1 MEKQTVR
8 LVAEEIAQA
17 KALAEASNM
26 TVAEWYRETI
36 RDRIAGAS
44 AVTSIQRG
52 FAEALRNFQ
61 RDIAAV
67 DQQRHQ
73 VLVNLMAAAA
83 EKSTGAKPVEAAK
96 PVCPK
101 CGVGHM
107 EPKRFT
113 KGEHEGKTVY
123 RCSNESC
130 RLFSWTQDGQTPLT
144 KEAQS

>member
-1 MEKQTVR
+1 MEKQTIR

-36 RDRIAGAS
+36 RDRLTGAS
-44 AVTSIQRG
+44 AVASIQRG

-83 EKSTGAKPVEAAK
+83 EKSAGAGPVEAAK

-113 KGEHEGKTVY
+113 KGEHEGKRIY
-123 RCSNESC
+123 ACSNKPCS
-130 RLFSWTQDGQTPLT
+130 LFSWTPDGQTPYT
-144 KEAQS
+144 TEA